1 MALTKQQIGMQQI
14 GKVRWTVLAMLFA
27 VTVIN
32 YAVRAA
38 LSLAA
43 PSLSKELG
51 IDALQLGWIFSAF
64 GWAYVVAQLPG
75 GWLLDRF
82 GAPKV
87 YFWAIVIWS
96 LITAAHGAVVWM
108 SGATAVTVLFV
119 LRFLVGFAEG
129 PSFPGNARIVA
140 SWFPARERGTAS
152 AIFNAAQ
159 YFATVL
165 FAPLMGWIVADF
177 GWPWVFVVMGAFG
190 LLAAGIWPSVVRAPR
205 DHPRLGEAEMELI
218 VEGGALVDPP
228 AAAPQADQS
237 ENRRKMRVLLCTPT
251 LWGMYLGQFFVNA
264 LTFFFIT
271 WFPVYL
277 VQERGLSV
285 VKAGMFATM
294 PAICGFAG
302 GVLGGIWSDWLLRRG
317 ASLTVARKVPIVSGM
332 LMALVIVAC
341 NYASSDTMVLL
352 FMSLAFFG
360 KGVGA
365 MGWAVMADVAPR
377 DSAGLS
383 AGIFNMF
390 GNISSILTPIVIG
403 YILKET
409 HSFNLVLLVVA
420 GCALAAALCFLL
432 LVGKIERIGE
442 EKAAHR
448 I

>member
-1 MALTKQQIGMQQI
+1 VALTKQQI

-82 GAPKV
+82 GAPRV

-177 GWPWVFVVMGAFG
+177 GWPWVFVAMGGFG

-205 DHPRLGEAEMELI
+205 DHPRLGEAEMALI

-228 AAAPQADQS
+228 PTSRARTRTKPAARCACCSA
-237 ENRRKMRVLLCTPT
+237 RRRFGAC
-251 LWGMYLGQFFVNA
+251 
-264 LTFFFIT
+264 
-271 WFPVYL
+271 
-277 VQERGLSV
+277 
-285 VKAGMFATM
+285 
-294 PAICGFAG
+294 
-302 GVLGGIWSDWLLRRG
+302 IW
-317 ASLTVARKVPIVSGM
+317 
-332 LMALVIVAC
+332 
-341 NYASSDTMVLL
+341 ASS
-352 FMSLAFFG
+352 S
-360 KGVGA
+360 
-365 MGWAVMADVAPR
+365 
-377 DSAGLS
+377 
-383 AGIFNMF
+383 
-390 GNISSILTPIVIG
+390 
-403 YILKET
+403 
-409 HSFNLVLLVVA
+409 
-420 GCALAAALCFLL
+420 
-432 LVGKIERIGE
+432 
-442 EKAAHR
+442 
-448 I
+448 

>member
-1 MALTKQQIGMQQI
+1 VTLTKQHI
-14 GKVRWTVLAMLFA
+14 GKVRWTILAMLFA

-82 GAPKV
+82 GAPRV

-96 LITAAHGAVVWM
+96 LVTAAHGAVVM
-108 SGATAVTVLFV
+108 LSGATAVTALFA

-177 GWPWVFVVMGAFG
+177 GWPWVFVTMGAFG
-190 LLAAGIWPSVVRAPR
+190 LLAAGIWPTVVRNPR
-205 DHPRLGEAEMELI
+205 EHPRLGEAEMALI

-228 AAAPQADQS
+228 AAAPVVDREADKS
-237 ENRRKMRVLLCTPT
+237 ETRRKMRVLLCTPT

-285 VKAGMFATM
+285 MKAGMFATL

-317 ASLTVARKVPIVSGM
+317 VSLTVARKLPIVSGM
-332 LMALVIVAC
+332 LMALIIVAC
-341 NYASSDTMVLL
+341 NYATSDTMVLL

-442 EKAAHR
+442 K
-448 I
+448 

>member
-1 MALTKQQIGMQQI
+1 MMGQKTDPGESLVKQQIGR
-14 GKVRWTVLAMLFA
+14 VRWTILAMLFA

-38 LSLAA
+38 MSLAA
-43 PSLSKELG
+43 PSLSKDLGIGPLELG
-51 IDALQLGWIFSAF
+51 LIFSAF
-64 GWAYVVAQLPG
+64 GWAYVVAQIPG

-82 GAPKV
+82 GAPRV
-87 YFWAIVIWS
+87 YFWAIVLWS
-96 LITAAHGAVVWM
+96 IITAAHGAVVWM
-108 SGATAVTVLFV
+108 SGAAAVTTLFI

-140 SWFPARERGTAS
+140 NWFPARERGTAS

-165 FAPLMGWIVADF
+165 FAPLMGWIVSGF
-177 GWPWVFVVMGAFG
+177 GWPWVFVTMGAFG
-190 LLAAGIWPSVVRAPR
+190 IAAAAIWPAVVRSPR
-205 DHPRLGEAEMELI
+205 DHPRLGQAEMALI
-218 VEGGALVDPP
+218 VEAGALVDPVE
-228 AAAPQADQS
+228 AKPQDSKA
-237 ENRRKMRVLLCTPT
+237 ETRRKMRVLLCTPT

-285 VKAGMFATM
+285 VKAGMFATL

-317 ASLTVARKVPIVSGM
+317 YSLTVARKVPIVSGM
-332 LMALVIVAC
+332 VLALIIVAC
-341 NYASSDTMVLL
+341 NYVETDTLVLL

-390 GNISSILTPIVIG
+390 GNVSSIVTPIVIG

-409 HSFNLVLLVVA
+409 HSFDLVLLLVA
-420 GCALAAALCFLL
+420 ACALAAALCFLL
-432 LVGKIERIGE
+432 LVGRIERIGE
-442 EKAAHR
+442 A
-448 I
+448 

>member
-1 MALTKQQIGMQQI
+1 
-14 GKVRWTVLAMLFA
+14 MLFA

-43 PSLSKELG
+43 PSLSRDMGIGPLELG
-51 IDALQLGWIFSAF
+51 LIFSAF
-64 GWAYVVAQLPG
+64 GWAYVVAQIPG

-82 GAPKV
+82 GAPRV

-96 LITAAHGAVVWM
+96 LVTAAHGAVVWL
-108 SGATAVTVLFV
+108 SGTAAVTTLFA
-119 LRFLVGFAEG
+119 LRFLVGFAEA

-165 FAPLMGWIVADF
+165 FAPLMGWIVSGF
-177 GWPWVFVVMGAFG
+177 GWPWVFVTMGVFG
-190 LLAAGIWPSVVRAPR
+190 LAAAAIWPMVVRAPR
-205 DHPRLGEAEMELI
+205 DHPRLGEAEMALI
-218 VEGGALVDPP
+218 VEGGALIDPP
-228 AAAPQADQS
+228 AQAPRDSKEETRQ
-237 ENRRKMRVLLCTPT
+237 KMRVLLCTPT

-285 VKAGMFATM
+285 VKAGMFATL

-317 ASLTVARKVPIVSGM
+317 YSLTLARKVPIVSGM
-332 LMALVIVAC
+332 LLALIIVAC
-341 NYASSDTMVLL
+341 NYVSSDAMVLL

-377 DSAGLS
+377 NSAGLS
-383 AGIFNMF
+383 AGLFNMF
-390 GNISSILTPIVIG
+390 GNVSSILTPIVIG

-409 HSFNLVLLVVA
+409 HSFNLVLMVVA
-420 GCALAAALCFLL
+420 ACALAAALCFLL

-442 EKAAHR
+442 S
-448 I
+448 

>member
-1 MALTKQQIGMQQI
+1 
-14 GKVRWTVLAMLFA
+14 
-27 VTVIN
+27 
-32 YAVRAA
+32 
-38 LSLAA
+38 
-43 PSLSKELG
+43 
-51 IDALQLGWIFSAF
+51 
-64 GWAYVVAQLPG
+64 
-75 GWLLDRF
+75 
-82 GAPKV
+82 
-87 YFWAIVIWS
+87 
-96 LITAAHGAVVWM
+96 
-108 SGATAVTVLFV
+108 
-119 LRFLVGFAEG
+119 
-129 PSFPGNARIVA
+129 
-140 SWFPARERGTAS
+140 
-152 AIFNAAQ
+152 
-159 YFATVL
+159 
-165 FAPLMGWIVADF
+165 
-177 GWPWVFVVMGAFG
+177 
-190 LLAAGIWPSVVRAPR
+190 
-205 DHPRLGEAEMELI
+205 
-218 VEGGALVDPP
+218 
-228 AAAPQADQS
+228 
-237 ENRRKMRVLLCTPT
+237 MRVLLCTPT

-285 VKAGMFATM
+285 MKAGIFATL

-317 ASLTVARKVPIVSGM
+317 VSLTVARKVPIVSGM

-341 NYASSDTMVLL
+341 NYATSDTMVLL

-442 EKAAHR
+442 AEG
-448 I
+448 

>member
-1 MALTKQQIGMQQI
+1 LAKQQVGR
-14 GKVRWTVLAMLFA
+14 VRWTVLAMLFA

-43 PSLSKELG
+43 PSLSKDLGIGPLELG
-51 IDALQLGWIFSAF
+51 LIFSAF
-64 GWAYVVAQLPG
+64 GWAYVAAQIPG

-96 LITAAHGAVVWM
+96 LVTAAHGAVVWL
-108 SGATAVTVLFV
+108 SGATAVTALFA

-159 YFATVL
+159 YFATVM
-165 FAPLMGWIVADF
+165 FAPLMGWIVSDF
-177 GWPWVFVVMGAFG
+177 GWPWVFVVMGVLG
-190 LLAAGIWPSVVRAPR
+190 LVAASVWPIVVQTPRA
-205 DHPRLGEAEMELI
+205 HPRLGSAEMALI
-218 VEGGALVDPP
+218 VEGGALVDPVE
-228 AAAPQADQS
+228 AAPRDS
-237 ENRRKMRVLLCTPT
+237 KEETRRKMRVLLCTPT
-251 LWGMYLGQFFVNA
+251 LWGLYWGQFFVNA

-302 GVLGGIWSDWLLRRG
+302 GVLGGIWSDWMLRRG
-317 ASLTVARKVPIVSGM
+317 YSLTVARKVPIVSGM
-332 LMALVIVAC
+332 LLALIIVAC
-341 NYASSDTMVLL
+341 NYVTTDTAVLL

-365 MGWAVMADVAPR
+365 MGWAVVADVAPR

-390 GNISSILTPIVIG
+390 GNVSSIVTPIVIG

-409 HSFNLVLLVVA
+409 HSFDLVLTLVA

-432 LVGKIERIGE
+432 LVGKIERIGD
-442 EKAAHR
+442 A
-448 I
+448 

>member
-1 MALTKQQIGMQQI
+1 MALTKQQI

-43 PSLSKELG
+43 PSLSRELG

-82 GAPKV
+82 GAPRV

-108 SGATAVTVLFV
+108 SGATAVTVLFA

-177 GWPWVFVVMGAFG
+177 GWPWVFVAMGGFG

-205 DHPRLGEAEMELI
+205 DHPRLGEAEMALI

-228 AAAPQADQS
+228 ADKPREDQN
-237 ENRRKMRVLLCTPT
+237 ETRRKMRVLLCTPT

-285 VKAGMFATM
+285 MKAGIFATL

-317 ASLTVARKVPIVSGM
+317 VSLTVARKVPIVSGM
-332 LMALVIVAC
+332 LMALIIVAC
-341 NYASSDTMVLL
+341 NYATSDTMVLL

-442 EKAAHR
+442 AEG
-448 I
+448 